1 MMVPKYDADD
11 SVADDVV
18 VVDDYVDC
26 IRIK

>member
-1 MMVPKYDADD
+1 MVPKYDADD

-26 IRIK
+26 ISIK